1 MNIPKTREIKQPVL
15 EYLGRITEQD
25 VKIPNLI
32 EAMAKH
38 FGLTK
43 QGAKTPSGGKIFVRR
58 VKATLMDLKDF
69 DLIEL
74 TRREHVAITQKG
86 RDNLHV
92 PEAQPKKAD
101 ATKQRSTPSNDE
113 DNDKFIQMATTIAAS
128 YVANNPVHFE
138 QIPEIIKGIY
148 KALLELRGQP
158 VQTQLRRQPAQAQTT
173 SRQPAVSI
181 ENSIARGHII
191 CLECGRDFKS
201 LKKHLL
207 RHNEMTPDEYRKK
220 WGLPPDYPM
229 VARKYASSSS
239 KTAKQTGPRKNVG

>member
-1 MNIPKTREIKQPVL
+1 MNIPKTKEMKQPVL
-15 EYLGRITEQD
+15 EYLGRFTEQD

-32 EAMAKH
+32 EAVARH

-43 QGAKTPSGGKIFVRR
+43 QKTKTPSGGKIFVRR
-58 VKATLMDLKDF
+58 IKTTLMDLKDF
-69 DLIEL
+69 DLVEL

-86 RDNLHV
+86 RDNLRV
-92 PEAQPKKAD
+92 PEAQPEKAD
-101 ATKQRSTPSNDE
+101 VVKQRPTPFNDG
-113 DNDKFIQMATTIAAS
+113 DNDKFIQMASTIAAS

-138 QIPEIIKGIY
+138 QIPEIIKSIY
-148 KALLELRGQP
+148 ETLLELKGQP
-158 VQTQLRRQPAQAQTT
+158 IQAQTT
-173 SRQPAVSI
+173 SQRPAVPV
-181 ENSIARGHII
+181 ENSITRGHII

-229 VARKYASSSS
+229 IARKYASSSS
-239 KTAKQTGPRKNVG
+239 KTAK